1 MKNNSIQNIRKEIRA
16 HANGSTVF
24 VDINGSQ
31 VKIRSVVGVLVMGYD
46 SKQREDLISTINK
59 IKSNRIIKTII

>member
-1 MKNNSIQNIRKEIRA
+1 MKNNSIQTIRKEIRA
-16 HANGSTVF
+16 HANASTVF

-46 SKQREDLISTINK
+46 SNEREDLISAINK
-59 IKSNRIIKTII
+59 IKSQRIVKTIV